1 MAKTVI
7 ITPASEN
14 IIRIP
19 DGAPAECRLVISAD
33 DEEVTLN
40 EAKWAGRFSGIE
52 VA

>member
-1 MAKTVI
+1 VAKTII

-33 DEEVTLN
+33 I
-40 EAKWAGRFSGIE
+40 KWAGRFSGIE